1 MKRCLILLVLAGCAG
16 TDTSTEKA
24 KGTEPAATA
33 DEKPKG
39 DNPVVA
45 IKTNRGT
52 IKVELFQKDAPI
64 TVKNFLKYVDDK
76 HYDDTVFHRVISDF
90 MIQGGG
96 FTKDVTK
103 AGTAGEIRK
112 AEKKTGKPIKNE
124 SANGKSNKRGTIAMA
139 RTPDPDSATAQFFIN
154 VVDNSKK
161 LDRTGND
168 DDEAGYCVFGRVI
181 EGMNVVDKIK
191 EVKTKELIRGFKDV
205 PVESVII
212 ESIRREAKKKKEE
225 PGK

>member
-24 KGTEPAATA
+24 KGTEPATA

-39 DNPVVA
+39 DNPVVV
-45 IKTNRGT
+45 IKTNKGT

-64 TVKNFLKYVDDK
+64 TVKNFLKYADDK

-103 AGTAGEIRK
+103 ATTGPEVRK

-124 SANGKSNKRGTIAMA
+124 STNGLSNKRGTIAMA

-168 DDEAGYCVFGRVI
+168 DDEAGYCVFGKVI

-205 PVESVII
+205 PVEPVII
-212 ESIRREAKKKKEE
+212 ESIRREAKKKEE
-225 PGK
+225 PSK